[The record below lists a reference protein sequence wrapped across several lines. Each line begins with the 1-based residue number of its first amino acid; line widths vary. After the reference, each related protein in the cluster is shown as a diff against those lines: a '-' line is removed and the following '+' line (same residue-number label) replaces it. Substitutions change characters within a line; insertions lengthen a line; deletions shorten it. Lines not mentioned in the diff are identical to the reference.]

1 MPIANPAQ
9 RIQTV
14 IENNGKMGRSVSKF
28 TRSMTTQGVGSVG
41 VHPSITVRRGDRM
54 APTRLQAGSSRRVRA
69 VRKRRVRH
77 PVLQD
82 WIQALTTSNGH
93 LHLRIVM
100 AILLMMMATDSVVD
114 AIGQQFN
121 AEPSPANELATAQ
134 LATFEPTPATSALIR
149 NLRQAIID
157 QESDGNHQLQNPS
170 GSGALG
176 LGQVMP
182 EQLAKWSLEAVGR
195 EVSPQ
200 EFLNSPGLQIMV
212 IDHKLTEYWQQAIVQ
227 ANGNQS
233 EAIRRVAAWW
243 YSGNPDKFTDTTPQ
257 SWNDDAYPSI
267 ATYANQIL
275 ERFNQQSIG
284 D

>member
-1 MPIANPAQ
+1 M
-9 RIQTV
+9 V
-14 IENNGKMGRSVSKF
+14 RSVSKVN
-28 TRSMTTQGVGSVG
+28 RRMTTQGVDPVSIRPPIAVHRVSRVAPVQRQSGSV
-41 VHPSITVRRGDRM
+41 RRIR
-54 APTRLQAGSSRRVRA
+54 AGRQRH
-69 VRKRRVRH
+69 VRH
-77 PVLQD
+77 PILQD

-100 AILLMMMATDSVVD
+100 AILLLMMATDSAVD
-114 AIGQQFN
+114 AIGQRFHP
-121 AEPSPANELATAQ
+121 EPSPSDELAAAQ
-134 LATFEPTPATSALIR
+134 LATFTLSPETEILIR
-149 NLRQAIID
+149 HLRQAIIA
-157 QESDGNHQLQNPS
+157 QESSGDHHLLNPS

-182 EQLAKWSLEAVGR
+182 EELAKWSQEAVGR

-233 EAIRRVAAWW
+233 EAIQRVAAWW
-243 YSGNPDKFTDTTPQ
+243 YSGNPDKFTDQTPQ
-257 SWNDDAYPSI
+257 AWNGDEYPSV

-275 ERFNQQSIG
+275 ERFNQQQG
-284 D
+284 VD

>member
-1 MPIANPAQ
+1 M
-9 RIQTV
+9 V
-14 IENNGKMGRSVSKF
+14 RSVTKVN
-28 TRSMTTQGVGSVG
+28 RSMATQDVDPVGAHSAIAVRRRSRMSPVGLPPGSV
-41 VHPSITVRRGDRM
+41 RRI
-54 APTRLQAGSSRRVRA
+54 RA
-69 VRKRRVRH
+69 VRQRH
-77 PVLQD
+77 ALHPILHD
-82 WIQALTTSNGH
+82 WVQALTTSNGH

-100 AILLMMMATDSVVD
+100 AILLLMMATDSVVD

-121 AEPSPANELATAQ
+121 SEPSPPEELATVQ
-134 LATFEPTPATSALIR
+134 LASFEQSPEVTAALIR
-149 NLRQAIID
+149 QLRQAIID
-157 QESDGNHQLQNPS
+157 QESDGDHHLLNPS

-182 EQLAKWSLEAVGR
+182 EELAKWSQEAVGR

-233 EAIRRVAAWW
+233 EAIQRVAAWW

-257 SWNDDAYPSI
+257 SWNGDEYPSI

-275 ERFNQQSIG
+275 ERFNQNQTTQINDG
-284 D
+284 R

>member
-1 MPIANPAQ
+1 MITQDVDPVGVYPAIAVRRVSRGAVGLPQ
-9 RIQTV
+9 
-14 IENNGKMGRSVSKF
+14 RSV
-28 TRSMTTQGVGSVG
+28 RV
-41 VHPSITVRRGDRM
+41 
-54 APTRLQAGSSRRVRA
+54 RRVR
-69 VRKRRVRH
+69 VNRQRH
-77 PVLQD
+77 FLHPILQD

-100 AILLMMMATDSVVD
+100 AILLLMMATDSAVD
-114 AIGQQFN
+114 AIGRQFN
-121 AEPSPANELATAQ
+121 GELTPANDLATAQ
-134 LATFEPTPATSALIR
+134 LASFEPSPETAALIR

-157 QESDGNHQLQNPS
+157 QESDGDHQLLNPS

-182 EQLAKWSLEAVGR
+182 EQLAKWSQEAVGR

-233 EAIRRVAAWW
+233 EAIQRVAAWW

-257 SWNDDAYPSI
+257 SWNGDEYPSV

-275 ERFNQQSIG
+275 ERFNQQQTSP
-284 D
+284 